1 MRQTKSD
8 GKGNHFQP
16 LTNTSLRS
24 RVSEILRESIFSG
37 KLQSGDPLK
46 EIQLARQFQVSQSTV
61 RESLLQLEHDGLVVR
76 VPNRETRVTKL
87 STKEVCERLVLRSLL
102 EGLAGVEASR
112 RMKEGDFRILE
123 QECEKLSR
131 ALEGND
137 YYKAAQADLSFHR
150 FLWKQSGNQTL
161 YSVLDRLMTAVF
173 AFVSIQQS
181 DQQTNLEDVVF
192 PHMEIIT
199 AIRKGDLELI
209 RVTMCGHIETF
220 YGELMQL
227 ERSNTPVHGIWGQ
240 TLLFVN
246 KGGVADQ

>member
-76 VPNRETRVTKL
+76 VPNRESRVTKL

-209 RVTMCGHIETF
+209 RVTMCGNIETF

>member
-76 VPNRETRVTKL
+76 VPNRESRVTKL

-150 FLWKQSGNQTL
+150 FLWKQSGN
-161 YSVLDRLMTAVF
+161 
-173 AFVSIQQS
+173 
-181 DQQTNLEDVVF
+181 
-192 PHMEIIT
+192 
-199 AIRKGDLELI
+199 
-209 RVTMCGHIETF
+209 
-220 YGELMQL
+220 
-227 ERSNTPVHGIWGQ
+227 
-240 TLLFVN
+240 
-246 KGGVADQ
+246 

>member
-1 MRQTKSD
+1 MRQKKSD
-8 GKGNHFQP
+8 GNGNHFRA
-16 LTNTSLRS
+16 LKNTSLRS

-102 EGLAGVEASR
+102 EELAGVEASR

-150 FLWKQSGNQTL
+150 FIWKQSGNQTL

-173 AFVSIQQS
+173 AFVSILQS
-181 DQQTNLEDVVF
+181 YQQTNLEDVVS

-199 AIRKGDLELI
+199 AIRKGDRELI
-209 RVTMCGHIETF
+209 RVTMCCHIETF
-220 YGELMQL
+220 YGELMEL
-227 ERSNTPVHGIWGQ
+227 ELSNPPVRDLGQ
-240 TLLFVN
+240 GLSFVD

>member
-112 RMKEGDFRILE
+112 LMKEGDFRILE

-150 FLWKQSGNQTL
+150 YIWKQSGNQTL

-173 AFVSIQQS
+173 AFVSILQS
-181 DQQTNLEDVVF
+181 DQQTNLEDIVF

-227 ERSNTPVHGIWGQ
+227 ERSNTPIQ
-240 TLLFVN
+240 
-246 KGGVADQ
+246 D

>member
-76 VPNRETRVTKL
+76 VPNRESRVTKL

>member
-1 MRQTKSD
+1 
-8 GKGNHFQP
+8 
-16 LTNTSLRS
+16 
-24 RVSEILRESIFSG
+24 
-37 KLQSGDPLK
+37 
-46 EIQLARQFQVSQSTV
+46 
-61 RESLLQLEHDGLVVR
+61 
-76 VPNRETRVTKL
+76 
-87 STKEVCERLVLRSLL
+87 
-102 EGLAGVEASR
+102 
-112 RMKEGDFRILE
+112 
-123 QECEKLSR
+123 
-131 ALEGND
+131 
-137 YYKAAQADLSFHR
+137 
-150 FLWKQSGNQTL
+150 
-161 YSVLDRLMTAVF
+161 MTAVF